1 MACTQPPE
9 LSERQLLAYLDGE
22 TDAKTTEHLRLCPHC
37 AGRAE
42 ELARLQNALRQNLF
56 RAECPPSQQLGEY
69 HLGLLPAEEAK
80 MIREHMTWCSHCSAE
95 IEGLARYMAD
105 LASDLEAR
113 TISRVRVLIARLL
126 DWSEPGT
133 GPAPGVPAYAGIR
146 GEAEVPLTYEA
157 DGIRITLDLAEDPE
171 APGRYLMMGLVSS
184 SDTTLPHLTARLF
197 TSDELVATTPVDDL
211 GNFEFAGLERATY
224 HLVLDGPDIEIII
237 EAVDVQS

>member
-1 MACTQPPE
+1 MACIQPPE
-9 LSERQLLAYLDGE
+9 LNEEQLWAYLDGRAE
-22 TDAKTTEHLRLCPHC
+22 AKTIEHLRLCPHC

-69 HLGLLPAEEAK
+69 HLGLLSAEEAEA
-80 MIREHMTWCSHCSAE
+80 IREHVAGCPHCAAE
-95 IEGLARYMAD
+95 LEGLAHYMAD
-105 LASDLEAR
+105 LAEELEVS
-113 TISRVRVLIARLL
+113 TVSRVRVLIARLL

-146 GEAEVPLTYEA
+146 GEEEVPLTYEA
-157 DGIRITLDLAEDPE
+157 DGIRITLDLAEDPD

-184 SDTTLPHLTARLF
+184 SDTALPHLTAHLF
-197 TSDELVATTPVDDL
+197 TADKLVATTPVDEL
-211 GNFEFAGLERATY
+211 GNFEFAGLERTTY
-224 HLVLDGPDIEIII
+224 HLILDGPDIEIII